1 MSKNSM
7 PIEKGH
13 ILMFAR
19 SIGDENPIYSD
30 EEYARKRFN

>member
-1 MSKNSM
+1 MSKKSM

-13 ILMFAR
+13 IMMFAR